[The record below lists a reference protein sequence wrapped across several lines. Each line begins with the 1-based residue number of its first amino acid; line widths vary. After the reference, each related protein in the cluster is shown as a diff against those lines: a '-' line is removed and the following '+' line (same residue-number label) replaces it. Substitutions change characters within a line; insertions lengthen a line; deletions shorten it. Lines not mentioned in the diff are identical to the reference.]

1 MVTHSVMLPKYI
13 HFCSFLSFFVN
24 QCHVPSFI
32 SLCCSFPLLYIYMI
46 YMYQQYQLFPAFYIF
61 FFHSLFLYSQR
72 NPIHHSKAS
81 SVFVYSVMTLHTH
94 THTRMRTGKKK
105 FLKLLLGNSY
115 QKLYLMLL

>member
-1 MVTHSVMLPKYI
+1 MSLASSPFAVHSP
-13 HFCSFLSFFVN
+13 
-24 QCHVPSFI
+24 FI
-32 SLCCSFPLLYIYMI
+32 YIYDI
-46 YMYQQYQLFPAFYIF
+46 YVSTIPVIPCFLHL
-61 FFHSLFLYSQR
+61 FFHRLFLYSQR